1 MTKEKRFYREGK
13 KVFDREK
20 SSHGPLFCTARSGH
34 AAEIIQ
40 KALNE
45 WSGMGP
51 TRTPKMTPEDYRQLR
66 RLKQMLKKKKKTND

>member
-1 MTKEKRFYREGK
+1 MNHDEKRFYREGR

-66 RLKQMLKKKKKTND
+66 RLKRMFQRRRI